1 MEKVIVCPVCG
12 DEHSCFEDVQEN
24 FSSFMCFNCGMMS
37 HSGYTEDKVETME
50 HTSQLIRDLAFKD
63 HERDIY
69 LYPSVVNMGKLGII
83 YPDGSP
89 HDWGWRMARVVQV
102 SEEEKEKYPIPG
114 KDGEYYTERLDVDHA
129 MEFGKFEFLDACKA
143 MGIVKDGVTNGVHS
157 TTP

>member
-63 HERDIY
+63 HERDINW
-69 LYPSVVNMGKLGII
+69 YPSVVNMGKL
-83 YPDGSP
+83 
-89 HDWGWRMARVVQV
+89 
-102 SEEEKEKYPIPG
+102 
-114 KDGEYYTERLDVDHA
+114 
-129 MEFGKFEFLDACKA
+129 
-143 MGIVKDGVTNGVHS
+143 
-157 TTP
+157 